1 MKVVPVRHPGRWVA
15 GAVILVLS
23 AMLIDTL
30 LFSHVTR
37 GGVREGRFQWGVVW
51 KYLFEAP
58 VLRGIGV
65 TLELTL
71 IAMVVGVALGV
82 VLAIMRLSPNPL
94 LSGTAWLYIWFFRGT
109 PVLVQLLVWFNLAF
123 LFPKL

>member
-1 MKVVPVRHPGRWVA
+1 MEVVPVRHPGRWVA

-23 AMLIDTL
+23 AMLVDTL

-51 KYLFEAP
+51 RYLFDAP

-71 IAMVVGVALGV
+71 IAMVSRTTC
-82 VLAIMRLSPNPL
+82 ISQPIRD
-94 LSGTAWLYIWFFRGT
+94 FRRAMSACG
-109 PVLVQLLVWFNLAF
+109 AREA
-123 LFPKL
+123 